1 MVAPHFDD
9 ETLGCG
15 GLIHQLSQAG
25 SAVTVL
31 FLSDGSGGMEVVEDS
46 AAYAERRHREAEQAT
61 ATLGVADCRF
71 LDLPDGELQFHRGA
85 IMDALSNLLS
95 ELRPGWLLAPGP
107 LEVTLD
113 HQATFAALFDL
124 LHPSRPKDAQWS
136 LVTELGILL
145 YEINHPAYPNLL
157 IDVSDEVEVIERAMA
172 AYPSQQDRHDY
183 LAAGLGLRRYRTHT
197 LPPGVRAAEA
207 YTRLAIEDFTQ
218 RDRGGFISRFGGS
231 PSIVE
236 IQEGPTISVVVRTC
250 ERPELLVEA
259 LASIAASSYRRLE
272 LVLVVDGAGAAP
284 VEEGFPFPVVR
295 VELDPRQGRSGAANA
310 GVAAAT
316 GDFVAF
322 LDDDDLV
329 GREHFALLAHSASA
343 AGVRVVYSDAAVV
356 SLDLEDGSGWREV
369 ERRLPYSRDFDPDL
383 LLVDNYIPLN
393 TLLIERG
400 LFRLVGPFD
409 TELTFFEDWDF
420 LIRLSQRTSF
430 HHLSRVTCEYRHFRG
445 GGHILGERPR
455 ERPDFLQMKER
466 ILDRYQNLL
475 TAAALARVVDVLRR
489 EAVEGAEAARSWRRD
504 RDAARQE
511 LEGVRGD
518 YHRLNGEVV
527 GLREEVPVLRDKVEE
542 QEDHLRR
549 LYAELERL
557 GGVIEAMQG
566 TRAWRVHEWWQRRRS

>member
-1 MVAPHFDD
+1 
-9 ETLGCG
+9 
-15 GLIHQLSQAG
+15 
-25 SAVTVL
+25 
-31 FLSDGSGGMEVVEDS
+31 MEAVEDR
-46 AAYAERRHREAEQAT
+46 AAYADRRRSEAEQA
-61 ATLGVADCRF
+61 AAVLGVAGCKF
-71 LDLPDGELQFHRGA
+71 LGLPDGELQFHREA
-85 IMDALSNLLS
+85 MVETLSRLLS

-107 LEVTLD
+107 LEVTRD
-113 HQATFAALFDL
+113 HQAAFAAVFDL
-124 LHPSRPKDAQWS
+124 LHPMRATDSGWDQVAS
-136 LVTELGILL
+136 LGILL

-157 IDVSDEVEVIERAMA
+157 IDVSGEVEVIERAMA

-197 LPPGVRAAEA
+197 LAPGVVAAEA
-207 YTRLAIEDFTQ
+207 YTRLTIEDFTQ
-218 RDRGGFISRFGGS
+218 RDRGSLISRLGGS

-236 IQEGPTISVVVRTC
+236 VSEGPTVSVVVRTC
-250 ERPELLVEA
+250 ERPELLAEA

-272 LVLVVDGAGAAP
+272 VVLVVDGAGAAP
-284 VEEGFPFPVVR
+284 VDEEFPLPVVR
-295 VELDPRQGRSGAANA
+295 VELDPRRGRSGAANA

-329 GREHFALLAHSASA
+329 SREHFAVLAHAASA

-356 SLDLEDGSGWREV
+356 ALDLEGGNGWREV

-393 TLLIERG
+393 TLLIDRE
-400 LFRLVGPFD
+400 LFGLVGPFD
-409 TELTFFEDWDF
+409 TNLNFFEDWDF
-420 LIRLSQRTSF
+420 LIRLSQETSF

-445 GGHILGERPR
+445 GGHVLGERPR
-455 ERPDFLQMKER
+455 ERPDFLLMKER
-466 ILDRYQNLL
+466 IVDRYRSLL
-475 TAAALARVVDVLRR
+475 TAGALARVVDRLRG
-489 EAVEGAEAARSWRRD
+489 EAVDGAEAARSWRRD

-511 LEGVRGD
+511 LEAVRGD
-518 YHRLNGEVV
+518 FHRVNGEVV
-527 GLREEVPVLRDKVEE
+527 GLRQGLEE

-566 TRAWRVHEWWQRRRS
+566 TRAWRFHEWWQRRRS